1 MGVKTARPS
10 GALQPATLAL
20 TLNLNLP
27 GPELDE
33 VTYAISKSFLLGS

>member
-1 MGVKTARPS
+1 MGVKMARPS

-20 TLNLNLP
+20 TLNLNSP

-33 VTYAISKSFLLGS
+33 VTYAITKSLPLGS